1 MIGLRFLAAGLLL
14 LAAACSSSGASG
26 SADPLDEAVAG
37 LCEATT
43 LAEDGDVAAAAAVFQ
58 DRSHE
63 YLHELADQLSD
74 QDRAATARLLEAK
87 QRVEAAFADSETADP
102 AETANLLRDLQAA
115 LSEAATA
122 ASLDPPG
129 CGEDAA

>member
-1 MIGLRFLAAGLLL
+1 VTGLRLLTGVL
-14 LAAACSSSGASG
+14 LFAAACSSSGASG
-26 SADPLDEAVAG
+26 AAPLDEAVG
-37 LCEATT
+37 GICEATT
-43 LAEDGDVAAAAAVFQ
+43 LAEDGDVAAASVVFQ

-87 QRVEAAFADSETADP
+87 QRVEAAFADPEAADP
-102 AETANLLRDLQAA
+102 ADTANLLRDLQAA

-122 ASLDPPG
+122 AGLEPPA